1 MSLII
6 SETVP
11 VDSDRVTGYLVPVGT
26 TVTAVTVYASPH
38 SVDAIIEE
46 VERQAR
52 QAADGLTADTRAGRA
67 ELASLAHRVARTK
80 TALDDL
86 GKDLV
91 AEWKAKSA
99 AVDAQRRRIRE
110 ALDALKGTVRA
121 PLTQWELDEEARQVR
136 IAHVLGRLRALAMP
150 STAPSEAI
158 AAKLADARTMGL
170 DGLEER
176 HHEGVA
182 LRAEIVDQ
190 LQLAYAVAVERERLE
205 AERQARDLGERFKS
219 AQNQLRVEANEQ
231 RQRLQRNFDQRIEA
245 ARGDIVAGLLDT
257 LDNLQRAIQAAE
269 KSDRHEAD
277 FDALLEGVRA
287 TSQLFESK
295 MGSLGLARVESEGAD
310 FNPELHEAVEMVPVA
325 PELDNKIILEYQ
337 AGYRFGERLVRPA
350 RVRVGRAV

>member
-6 SETVP
+6 SEAVP
-11 VDSDRVTGYLVPVGT
+11 VDGDRVTGYLVPVGT

-52 QAADGLTADTRAGRA
+52 QAANGLTADTRAGRA

-110 ALDALKGTVRA
+110 ALDGLKGTVRA

-136 IAHVLGRLRALAMP
+136 IAHVLGRLRSLAMP

-190 LQLAYAVAVERERLE
+190 LERAHAVAVERERLQ
-205 AERQARDLGERFKS
+205 AERQAADDAARAERERADELARRLEAAEAAIRAS
-219 AQNQLRVEANEQ
+219 QEAQQRAADAQVAPATVEAQAAPQTVPAAEPVAVAPPVVPPAGAPLMSDDELAQLEQ
-231 RQRLQRNFDQRIEA
+231 LQQFIRPLAWVIVKALAEIRYWRTLHDQR
-245 ARGDIVAGLLDT
+245 
-257 LDNLQRAIQAAE
+257 
-269 KSDRHEAD
+269 
-277 FDALLEGVRA
+277 
-287 TSQLFESK
+287 
-295 MGSLGLARVESEGAD
+295 
-310 FNPELHEAVEMVPVA
+310 
-325 PELDNKIILEYQ
+325 
-337 AGYRFGERLVRPA
+337 
-350 RVRVGRAV
+350 GR

>member
-6 SETVP
+6 SEAVP

-52 QAADGLTADTRAGRA
+52 QAAAGLTADTRTGRA

-91 AEWKAKSA
+91 AEWKAKSS

-170 DGLEER
+170 DGLDER

-205 AERQARDLGERFKS
+205 AERQAADDAARAERDRADALARRLEAAEAAIRAS
-219 AQNQLRVEANEQ
+219 QEAQQQAVAAEAAAPPIEAQAVPQAVPAAEPVAVAPPAQPPAGPPLMTDDELAQLEAFVPITLTGLS
-231 RQRLQRNFDQRIEA
+231 RLIVMALAEIKYWRALRDQR
-245 ARGDIVAGLLDT
+245 
-257 LDNLQRAIQAAE
+257 
-269 KSDRHEAD
+269 
-277 FDALLEGVRA
+277 
-287 TSQLFESK
+287 
-295 MGSLGLARVESEGAD
+295 
-310 FNPELHEAVEMVPVA
+310 
-325 PELDNKIILEYQ
+325 
-337 AGYRFGERLVRPA
+337 
-350 RVRVGRAV
+350 GR

>member
-6 SETVP
+6 SEAVP

-38 SVDAIIEE
+38 SVDAIVEE

-52 QAADGLTADTRAGRA
+52 QAANGLTADTRAGRA

-150 STAPSEAI
+150 STAPSGAI

-176 HHEGVA
+176 QHEGVA

-190 LQLAYAVAVERERLE
+190 LQLAYAVAIERERLE
-205 AERQARDLGERFKS
+205 AERQAADDAARAERARADELARRLEAAEAAIRAS
-219 AQNQLRVEANEQ
+219 QEAQQRAAEAQVAPATVEAQTAPQAVPAAEPVAVAPPVVPSAGAPLMSDDELAELTGFGPSVGS
-231 RQRLQRNFDQRIEA
+231 RLSLLIALALAEIRYWRTLDDQR
-245 ARGDIVAGLLDT
+245 
-257 LDNLQRAIQAAE
+257 
-269 KSDRHEAD
+269 
-277 FDALLEGVRA
+277 
-287 TSQLFESK
+287 
-295 MGSLGLARVESEGAD
+295 
-310 FNPELHEAVEMVPVA
+310 
-325 PELDNKIILEYQ
+325 
-337 AGYRFGERLVRPA
+337 
-350 RVRVGRAV
+350 GR

>member
-6 SETVP
+6 SEAVP

-52 QAADGLTADTRAGRA
+52 QAANGLTADTRAGRA

-110 ALDALKGTVRA
+110 ALDTLKGTVRA

-205 AERQARDLGERFKS
+205 AERRAADDAARAERERADELARRLEAAEAAIRAS
-219 AQNQLRVEANEQ
+219 QEAQQRAADAQTVEAQAAPQTVPAAEPVAVDPPVVPPVGAPLMSDDELAELTGFGPSVGS
-231 RQRLQRNFDQRIEA
+231 RLSLLIVLALAEIRYWRTLHDQR
-245 ARGDIVAGLLDT
+245 
-257 LDNLQRAIQAAE
+257 
-269 KSDRHEAD
+269 
-277 FDALLEGVRA
+277 
-287 TSQLFESK
+287 
-295 MGSLGLARVESEGAD
+295 
-310 FNPELHEAVEMVPVA
+310 
-325 PELDNKIILEYQ
+325 
-337 AGYRFGERLVRPA
+337 
-350 RVRVGRAV
+350 GR

>member
-6 SETVP
+6 SEAVP

-99 AVDAQRRRIRE
+99 AVDAERRRIRE
-110 ALDALKGTVRA
+110 ALDTLKGTVRA

-170 DGLEER
+170 DGLDER

-205 AERQARDLGERFKS
+205 AGRQAADDAARAERERADELARRLEAAEAAIRAS
-219 AQNQLRVEANEQ
+219 QEAQQRAADAQVAPATVEAQAAPQAVPAAEPVAVVPPVVPPTGAPLMSDDELAQLEQ
-231 RQRLQRNFDQRIEA
+231 LQQFIRPLA
-245 ARGDIVAGLLDT
+245 WVIVKALAEIRYWRT
-257 LDNLQRAIQAAE
+257 LDAQR
-269 KSDRHEAD
+269 
-277 FDALLEGVRA
+277 
-287 TSQLFESK
+287 
-295 MGSLGLARVESEGAD
+295 
-310 FNPELHEAVEMVPVA
+310 
-325 PELDNKIILEYQ
+325 
-337 AGYRFGERLVRPA
+337 
-350 RVRVGRAV
+350 GR

>member
-6 SETVP
+6 SEAVP

-52 QAADGLTADTRAGRA
+52 QAANGLTADTRAGRA

-91 AEWKAKSA
+91 ADWKAKSA

-176 HHEGVA
+176 QHEGVA

-190 LQLAYAVAVERERLE
+190 LQLAYAVAIERERLE
-205 AERQARDLGERFKS
+205 AERQAADDAARAER
-219 AQNQLRVEANEQ
+219 ARADELAR
-231 RQRLQRNFDQRIEA
+231 RLEA
-245 ARGDIVAGLLDT
+245 AEAAIRASQEAQQRAAEAQTAPQAVPAAEPVAVATPVVPSAGAPLMSDDELAELTKFGPSVGSRLSLLIVLALAEIRYWRT
-257 LDNLQRAIQAAE
+257 LDE
-269 KSDRHEAD
+269 KR
-277 FDALLEGVRA
+277 
-287 TSQLFESK
+287 
-295 MGSLGLARVESEGAD
+295 
-310 FNPELHEAVEMVPVA
+310 
-325 PELDNKIILEYQ
+325 
-337 AGYRFGERLVRPA
+337 
-350 RVRVGRAV
+350 GR

>member
-6 SETVP
+6 SEAVP

-52 QAADGLTADTRAGRA
+52 QAANGLTADTRAGRA

-91 AEWKAKSA
+91 GDWKAKSA

-176 HHEGVA
+176 QHEGVA

-190 LQLAYAVAVERERLE
+190 LQLAYAVAIERERLE
-205 AERQARDLGERFKS
+205 AERQAADDAARAERARADELARRLEAAEAAIRAS
-219 AQNQLRVEANEQ
+219 QEAQQRAAEAQVAPATVEAQTAPRAVPAADPVAVATPVASSAWAPLMSDDELAELTGFGPSVGS
-231 RQRLQRNFDQRIEA
+231 RLSLLIVLALAEIRYWRTLDDQR
-245 ARGDIVAGLLDT
+245 
-257 LDNLQRAIQAAE
+257 
-269 KSDRHEAD
+269 
-277 FDALLEGVRA
+277 
-287 TSQLFESK
+287 
-295 MGSLGLARVESEGAD
+295 
-310 FNPELHEAVEMVPVA
+310 
-325 PELDNKIILEYQ
+325 
-337 AGYRFGERLVRPA
+337 
-350 RVRVGRAV
+350 GR

>member
-6 SETVP
+6 SEAVP

-52 QAADGLTADTRAGRA
+52 QAANGLTADTRAGRA

-91 AEWKAKSA
+91 ADWKAKSA

-176 HHEGVA
+176 QHEGVA

-190 LQLAYAVAVERERLE
+190 LQLAYAVAIERERLE
-205 AERQARDLGERFKS
+205 AERQAADDAARAERER
-219 AQNQLRVEANEQ
+219 ADELAR
-231 RQRLQRNFDQRIEA
+231 RLEA
-245 ARGDIVAGLLDT
+245 AEAAIRASQEAQQRAAEAQTAPQAVPAAEPVAVATPVVPSAGAPLMSDDELAELTKFGPSVGSRLSLLIVLALAEIRYWRT
-257 LDNLQRAIQAAE
+257 LDE
-269 KSDRHEAD
+269 KR
-277 FDALLEGVRA
+277 
-287 TSQLFESK
+287 
-295 MGSLGLARVESEGAD
+295 
-310 FNPELHEAVEMVPVA
+310 
-325 PELDNKIILEYQ
+325 
-337 AGYRFGERLVRPA
+337 
-350 RVRVGRAV
+350 GR

>member
-6 SETVP
+6 SEAVP

-52 QAADGLTADTRAGRA
+52 QAAAGLTADTRAGRA

-170 DGLEER
+170 DGLDER

-190 LQLAYAVAVERERLE
+190 LQLSYAVAVERERLE
-205 AERQARDLGERFKS
+205 AERQAADDAAQAERDRADELARRLEAAEAAIRAS
-219 AQNQLRVEANEQ
+219 QEAPQQAPAAQAAAPP
-231 RQRLQRNFDQRIEA
+231 IEA
-245 ARGDIVAGLLDT
+245 
-257 LDNLQRAIQAAE
+257 QAAP
-269 KSDRHEAD
+269 
-277 FDALLEGVRA
+277 
-287 TSQLFESK
+287 Q
-295 MGSLGLARVESEGAD
+295 
-310 FNPELHEAVEMVPVA
+310 AVPAAEPVPVA
-325 PELDNKIILEYQ
+325 QPAQPPAGPPLMTDDELAQLE
-337 AGYRFGERLVRPA
+337 AFVPITLTGLSRLIVMA
-350 RVRVGRAV
+350 LAEIKYWRALHDQRSR

>member
-6 SETVP
+6 SEAVP

-52 QAADGLTADTRAGRA
+52 QAANGLTADTRAGRA

-91 AEWKAKSA
+91 ADWKAKSA

-176 HHEGVA
+176 QHEGVA

-190 LQLAYAVAVERERLE
+190 LQLAYAVAIERERLE
-205 AERQARDLGERFKS
+205 AERQAADDAARAERERADELARRLEAAEAAIRAS
-219 AQNQLRVEANEQ
+219 QEAQQRAAEAQVAPATVEAQTAPQAVPAAEPVAVATPVVPSAGAPLMSDDELAELTKFGPSVGS
-231 RQRLQRNFDQRIEA
+231 RLSLL
-245 ARGDIVAGLLDT
+245 IVLALAEIRYWRT
-257 LDNLQRAIQAAE
+257 LDE
-269 KSDRHEAD
+269 KR
-277 FDALLEGVRA
+277 
-287 TSQLFESK
+287 
-295 MGSLGLARVESEGAD
+295 
-310 FNPELHEAVEMVPVA
+310 
-325 PELDNKIILEYQ
+325 
-337 AGYRFGERLVRPA
+337 
-350 RVRVGRAV
+350 GR

>member
-6 SETVP
+6 SEAVP

-38 SVDAIIEE
+38 SVDAIVEE

-52 QAADGLTADTRAGRA
+52 QAANGLTADTRAGRA

-110 ALDALKGTVRA
+110 ALDGLKSTVRA

-150 STAPSEAI
+150 STAPSAAI

-170 DGLEER
+170 EGLEER
-176 HHEGVA
+176 QHEGVA

-190 LQLAYAVAVERERLE
+190 LQLAYAVAIERERLE
-205 AERQARDLGERFKS
+205 AERQAADDAARAERERADELARRLEAAEAAIRASQEAQQRAAEAQVAPATIEAHTAPEAVS
-219 AQNQLRVEANEQ
+219 AADPVAVATPVVPSAGAPLMSDDELAELMGFGPSVGS
-231 RQRLQRNFDQRIEA
+231 RLSLLIVLALAEIRYWRTLDDQR
-245 ARGDIVAGLLDT
+245 
-257 LDNLQRAIQAAE
+257 
-269 KSDRHEAD
+269 
-277 FDALLEGVRA
+277 
-287 TSQLFESK
+287 
-295 MGSLGLARVESEGAD
+295 
-310 FNPELHEAVEMVPVA
+310 
-325 PELDNKIILEYQ
+325 
-337 AGYRFGERLVRPA
+337 
-350 RVRVGRAV
+350 GR

>member
-6 SETVP
+6 SEAVP

-52 QAADGLTADTRAGRA
+52 QAATGLTADTRAGRA
-67 ELASLAHRVARTK
+67 ELASLAHRVVRTK

-110 ALDALKGTVRA
+110 ALDGLKGAVRA
-121 PLTQWELDEEARQVR
+121 PLTQWELDEEAREVR

-158 AAKLADARTMGL
+158 AAKLADAVTMGL
-170 DGLEER
+170 DGLDER

-190 LQLAYAVAVERERLE
+190 LQRAYAVAVKRERLE
-205 AERQARDLGERFKS
+205 AERQAADDAARAERERADELARRLEAAEAAIRS
-219 AQNQLRVEANEQ
+219 SQEAQRQAADARVAPATVEAQAAPHAVPAAEPVAVDPPAAPPAGAPLMTDDELAQ
-231 RQRLQRNFDQRIEA
+231 LIGLGPFVGPMSWLIVKALAEIKYWRARHDQR
-245 ARGDIVAGLLDT
+245 
-257 LDNLQRAIQAAE
+257 
-269 KSDRHEAD
+269 
-277 FDALLEGVRA
+277 
-287 TSQLFESK
+287 
-295 MGSLGLARVESEGAD
+295 
-310 FNPELHEAVEMVPVA
+310 
-325 PELDNKIILEYQ
+325 
-337 AGYRFGERLVRPA
+337 
-350 RVRVGRAV
+350 GR

>member
-6 SETVP
+6 SEAVP

-38 SVDAIIEE
+38 SVDAIVEE

-52 QAADGLTADTRAGRA
+52 QAATGLTADTRAGRA

-150 STAPSEAI
+150 STAPSGAI

-176 HHEGVA
+176 QHEGVA

-190 LQLAYAVAVERERLE
+190 LQLAYAVAIERERLE
-205 AERQARDLGERFKS
+205 AERQAADDAARAERARADELARRLEAAEAAIRAS
-219 AQNQLRVEANEQ
+219 QEAQQRAAEAQVAPATVEAQTAPQAVPAAEPVAVAPPVVPSAGAPLMSDDELAELTGFGPSVGS
-231 RQRLQRNFDQRIEA
+231 RLSLLIALALAEIRYWRTLDDQR
-245 ARGDIVAGLLDT
+245 
-257 LDNLQRAIQAAE
+257 
-269 KSDRHEAD
+269 
-277 FDALLEGVRA
+277 
-287 TSQLFESK
+287 
-295 MGSLGLARVESEGAD
+295 
-310 FNPELHEAVEMVPVA
+310 
-325 PELDNKIILEYQ
+325 
-337 AGYRFGERLVRPA
+337 
-350 RVRVGRAV
+350 GR

>member
-6 SETVP
+6 SEAVP

-91 AEWKAKSA
+91 ADWKAKSA

-110 ALDALKGTVRA
+110 ALDTLKGTVRA

-205 AERQARDLGERFKS
+205 AERQAADDAARAQRERADELARRLEAAEAAIRAS
-219 AQNQLRVEANEQ
+219 QEAQQRAADAEVAPATVEA
-231 RQRLQRNFDQRIEA
+231 
-245 ARGDIVAGLLDT
+245 
-257 LDNLQRAIQAAE
+257 QAAPQTVPAAE
-269 KSDRHEAD
+269 PVAVAPPVVPPAGAPLMSDDELAELVGFGPSVGSRLSLLIVL
-277 FDALLEGVRA
+277 ALAEIRYWR
-287 TSQLFESK
+287 T
-295 MGSLGLARVESEGAD
+295 
-310 FNPELHEAVEMVPVA
+310 LHE
-325 PELDNKIILEYQ
+325 
-337 AGYRFGERLVRPA
+337 RR
-350 RVRVGRAV
+350 GR

>member
-6 SETVP
+6 SEAVP

-52 QAADGLTADTRAGRA
+52 QAATGLTADTRAGRA

-110 ALDALKGTVRA
+110 ALDTLKGTVRA

-205 AERQARDLGERFKS
+205 AERRAADDAARAERERADELARRLEAAEAAIRAS
-219 AQNQLRVEANEQ
+219 QEAQQRAADAQTVEAQAAPQTVPAAEPVAVAPPVVPPAGAPLMSDDELAQLEQLQQFIRPLAWVIVKALAEIRYWRTLDEQ
-231 RQRLQRNFDQRIEA
+231 R
-245 ARGDIVAGLLDT
+245 
-257 LDNLQRAIQAAE
+257 
-269 KSDRHEAD
+269 
-277 FDALLEGVRA
+277 
-287 TSQLFESK
+287 
-295 MGSLGLARVESEGAD
+295 
-310 FNPELHEAVEMVPVA
+310 
-325 PELDNKIILEYQ
+325 
-337 AGYRFGERLVRPA
+337 
-350 RVRVGRAV
+350 GR

>member
-6 SETVP
+6 SEAVP

-52 QAADGLTADTRAGRA
+52 QAADGLTADTRTGRA

-110 ALDALKGTVRA
+110 ALDTLKGTVRA

-158 AAKLADARTMGL
+158 ATKLADARTMGL

-190 LQLAYAVAVERERLE
+190 LERAHAVAVERERLE
-205 AERQARDLGERFKS
+205 AERRAADDAARAERERADELARRLEAAEAAIRAS
-219 AQNQLRVEANEQ
+219 QEAQQRAAEAQVAPATVEAQAAPQTVPAAEPVAVAPSVVPPAGAPLMSDDELAQLEQ
-231 RQRLQRNFDQRIEA
+231 LQQFIRPLAWVIVKALAEIRYWRTLHDQRS
-245 ARGDIVAGLLDT
+245 R
-257 LDNLQRAIQAAE
+257 
-269 KSDRHEAD
+269 
-277 FDALLEGVRA
+277 
-287 TSQLFESK
+287 
-295 MGSLGLARVESEGAD
+295 
-310 FNPELHEAVEMVPVA
+310 
-325 PELDNKIILEYQ
+325 
-337 AGYRFGERLVRPA
+337 
-350 RVRVGRAV
+350 

>member
-6 SETVP
+6 SEAVP

-52 QAADGLTADTRAGRA
+52 QAANGLTADTRAGRA

-110 ALDALKGTVRA
+110 ALDTLKGTVRA
-121 PLTQWELDEEARQVR
+121 PLTQWEIDEEARQVR

-170 DGLEER
+170 DGLDER

-205 AERQARDLGERFKS
+205 AERRAADDAARAERERADELARRLEAAEAAIRASQEAQQRAADAQA
-219 AQNQLRVEANEQ
+219 APATVEAQAALQAVPAAEPVAVAPPVVPPAGAPLMSDDELAQLEQ
-231 RQRLQRNFDQRIEA
+231 LQQFIRPLA
-245 ARGDIVAGLLDT
+245 WVIVKALAEIRYWRT
-257 LDNLQRAIQAAE
+257 LDAQR
-269 KSDRHEAD
+269 
-277 FDALLEGVRA
+277 
-287 TSQLFESK
+287 
-295 MGSLGLARVESEGAD
+295 
-310 FNPELHEAVEMVPVA
+310 
-325 PELDNKIILEYQ
+325 
-337 AGYRFGERLVRPA
+337 
-350 RVRVGRAV
+350 GR

>member
-6 SETVP
+6 SEAVP

-52 QAADGLTADTRAGRA
+52 QAANGLTADTRAGRA

-110 ALDALKGTVRA
+110 ALDTLKGTVRA

-205 AERQARDLGERFKS
+205 AERQAADDAARAERERADELARRLEAAEAAIRAS
-219 AQNQLRVEANEQ
+219 QEAQQRAADAQTVEAQAAPQTVPAAEPVAVAPPVVPPAGAPLMSDDELAELTGFGPSVGSRLSLLIVLALAEIRYWRTLDEQ
-231 RQRLQRNFDQRIEA
+231 R
-245 ARGDIVAGLLDT
+245 
-257 LDNLQRAIQAAE
+257 
-269 KSDRHEAD
+269 
-277 FDALLEGVRA
+277 
-287 TSQLFESK
+287 
-295 MGSLGLARVESEGAD
+295 
-310 FNPELHEAVEMVPVA
+310 
-325 PELDNKIILEYQ
+325 
-337 AGYRFGERLVRPA
+337 
-350 RVRVGRAV
+350 GR